1 MIMAKKQY
9 RVTVKSK
16 SRVVSKKK
24 KKKRHPL
31 AVLLIIVLIIIAT
44 VSLTATATYFIVN
57 QGVIDMLRETGGA
70 VQIFFADLIA
80 SIKNSD
86 IWTKIPSI
94 LAGFPTILTTVG
106 SFLGIFA
113 TIKTL
118 RRK

>member
-1 MIMAKKQY
+1 MAKKQY
-9 RVTVKSK
+9 RVTVKSRP
-16 SRVVSKKK
+16 RVISKKK

-57 QGVIDMLRETGGA
+57 QDFIDTLKQTGGTIQISIAGLIEA
-70 VQIFFADLIA
+70 VK
-80 SIKNSD
+80 SSD

-94 LAGFPTILTTVG
+94 LAGFPTILTTIA
-106 SFLGIFA
+106 SSLGIFA